1 MELTISTPRL
11 AAARILP
18 RTPRAFYR
26 TAINAFFFVMG
37 MVFASWAVR
46 IPDIK
51 AALQMSDAALGSVLL
66 AAPLGEMLSIAPTA
80 WLIGRFRS
88 RRVIMLGL
96 MLMPCALLSLALA
109 GSPHWLAAALLGF
122 GFANNMLNISLNAQA
137 VGVETLYGR
146 SIMATF
152 HGMWSLGGVAG
163 CIIGSIVAPLGVAP
177 LPHFAA
183 ILVITLATLCCL
195 RTWTMPREVRIGAAA
210 PESGKRS
217 FRPDLYLTLL
227 GCIALGSM
235 ATEGAMYD
243 WSSVYFAQ
251 VVQPGES
258 LIRAG
263 YLACMC
269 AMVTGRLLADGLV
282 NRFGVTP
289 VLQLSGLCIAAGL
302 SLALLWPD
310 LLPATAGLALVG
322 FGMASVVPLCYSL
335 AGKST
340 RVPPSVLSRWSR
352 PSVSW
357 AFWAARP
364 WWASFPTSSICAGP
378 CRPSWWWAWP
388 SSAWRRWSGAS
399 RPRKGPCPAGGS
411 PLSGEKGAPPSAQ
424 HQAQKNGSPS
434 REMAQTQFRL
444 P

>member
-163 CIIGSIVAPLGVAP
+163 CIIGSIVAPL
-177 LPHFAA
+177 PHFAA

-310 LLPATAGLALVG
+310 LLPATAGLA
-322 FGMASVVPLCYSL
+322 
-335 AGKST
+335 
-340 RVPPSVLSRWSR
+340 R
-352 PSVSW
+352 
-357 AFWAARP
+357 
-364 WWASFPTSSICAGP
+364 
-378 CRPSWWWAWP
+378 
-388 SSAWRRWSGAS
+388 
-399 RPRKGPCPAGGS
+399 
-411 PLSGEKGAPPSAQ
+411 
-424 HQAQKNGSPS
+424 
-434 REMAQTQFRL
+434 
-444 P
+444 